1 MCLFRKGGTIQS
13 HLLSSSSHTKQLQVF
28 YVYKEMVE
36 QSNTVNPG
44 GLEPYLGLDL
54 IYTQA
59 SLFFTIIQL
68 GALSVPK
75 TERVRAG

>member
-1 MCLFRKGGTIQS
+1 MQGS
-13 HLLSSSSHTKQLQVF
+13 
-28 YVYKEMVE
+28 YVDKEMVE

-54 IYTQA
+54 IYTQ
-59 SLFFTIIQL
+59 SSKFFTIIQL